1 MAEDADSSISS
12 PSPDTSSTPA
22 PAAASETSAPS
33 SPAAEPPAGQSGTS
47 SESMLDAVLK
57 VVPADNQ
64 TDALAATEEPAH
76 PEASAEKPVE
86 EAGEPAEDD
95 DDISTDEAAV
105 KGNPRLLQKKIA
117 KLLRE
122 RHELRDTVQQMEAL
136 RPSAEIGQSVQEFAT
151 ANRLGGDDVA
161 KLLEL
166 GAMLRAGDY
175 AGFYRSVS
183 PFVRTAQEYLGIAL
197 PPDLSERVKAGH
209 MTEAVAKEHARIRL
223 ENQRGQIQVREAERQ
238 QAVTSTQAVQDQVTR
253 SVNAFEK
260 QLAASDPDYKA
271 KAASVRRT
279 AQAML
284 LERGGRIAGV
294 DDALSITKAAYD
306 EVNAAMRKMRPA
318 LASTAARPNGNGTT
332 MSATAEPKSI
342 MEAALQ
348 GLARA
353 RNGTGHP

>member
-1 MAEDADSSISS
+1 
-12 PSPDTSSTPA
+12 
-22 PAAASETSAPS
+22 
-33 SPAAEPPAGQSGTS
+33 
-47 SESMLDAVLK
+47 
-57 VVPADNQ
+57 
-64 TDALAATEEPAH
+64 
-76 PEASAEKPVE
+76 
-86 EAGEPAEDD
+86 
-95 DDISTDEAAV
+95 
-105 KGNPRLLQKKIA
+105 
-117 KLLRE
+117 
-122 RHELRDTVQQMEAL
+122 
-136 RPSAEIGQSVQEFAT
+136 
-151 ANRLGGDDVA
+151 
-161 KLLEL
+161 
-166 GAMLRAGDY
+166 LRAGDY

-238 QAVTSTQAVQDQVTR
+238 QTVTNTQVVQDQVTR

-294 DDALSITKAAYD
+294 DDALTITKAAYD